1 MSIMTESQTKDLT
14 AAIAANLWTWH
25 PELLNTNESKNY
37 YKLVQAI
44 LEVIESEVKHYAEG
58 QTKPNPQGYN
68 IFGNPKPLRLLS
80 EVKS

>member
-1 MSIMTESQTKDLT
+1 MTESQKDL
-14 AAIAANLWTWH
+14 AEAIAANLWTWH

-37 YKLVQAI
+37 YKLVQAVLDTII
-44 LEVIESEVKHYAEG
+44 LEDAIDKATSD
-58 QTKPNPQGYN
+58 KPNPQGYN